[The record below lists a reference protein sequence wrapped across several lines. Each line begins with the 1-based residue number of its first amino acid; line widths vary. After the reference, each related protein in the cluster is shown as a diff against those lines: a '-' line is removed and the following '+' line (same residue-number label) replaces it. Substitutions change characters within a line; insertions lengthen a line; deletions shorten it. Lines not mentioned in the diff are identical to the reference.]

1 VKQPSRDE
9 LPDLVRHLHR
19 EGTPWLPAGLA
30 SRLDW
35 GPPPRQPCQPLS
47 VARLRRIVE
56 HNPGD
61 FTITVEAGAPLEE
74 VQRVLAAHG
83 QWLAVDPPWGS
94 HPLADPAG
102 PRGSGSIGG
111 LVARGL
117 AGGYRQRYLGLR
129 DQLIGVALLRADGTA
144 ARAGGR
150 VVKNVAGY
158 DLMRLLAG
166 SWGSLALIT
175 EVSLR
180 TMPLSPHRAGV
191 LLRGDLES
199 LSNLSRTLLRST
211 LAPERIDW
219 WNASLS
225 GAAGLTVAPTLLVT
239 LASVE
244 AHCLQDQLN
253 AVAALSALPAQR
265 LSATEVE
272 ALLQE
277 GLGGDLSRPVP
288 AWLLRIGVNPAS
300 TPLLLEAGAA
310 DGLKLELGAG
320 SGLGMAWSEQ
330 PISAERIEELRAR
343 CQELGGFLTV
353 LRQPA
358 EAALAAWGNAPAKDL
373 IEAIKRQFDPKG
385 QLAPGRLPGVAAA
398 AQPAVAR

>member
-1 VKQPSRDE
+1 
-9 LPDLVRHLHR
+9 
-19 EGTPWLPAGLA
+19 
-30 SRLDW
+30 
-35 GPPPRQPCQPLS
+35 
-47 VARLRRIVE
+47 
-56 HNPGD
+56 
-61 FTITVEAGAPLEE
+61 
-74 VQRVLAAHG
+74 
-83 QWLAVDPPWGS
+83 
-94 HPLADPAG
+94 
-102 PRGSGSIGG
+102 
-111 LVARGL
+111 
-117 AGGYRQRYLGLR
+117 
-129 DQLIGVALLRADGTA
+129 
-144 ARAGGR
+144 

-180 TMPLSPHRAGV
+180 TMPLPPHRAGV
-191 LLRGDLES
+191 LLQGDLEI
-199 LSNLSRTLLRST
+199 LADLSRTLLRST

-225 GAAGLTVAPTLLVT
+225 GEAGLGASPTLLVT

-277 GLGGDLSRPVP
+277 GRGGDLSRPAP

-330 PISAERIEELRAR
+330 PLPAERIEELRAR
-343 CQELGGFLTV
+343 CKELGGFLTV

-358 EAALAAWGNAPAKDL
+358 EAALAAWGDAPAKAL